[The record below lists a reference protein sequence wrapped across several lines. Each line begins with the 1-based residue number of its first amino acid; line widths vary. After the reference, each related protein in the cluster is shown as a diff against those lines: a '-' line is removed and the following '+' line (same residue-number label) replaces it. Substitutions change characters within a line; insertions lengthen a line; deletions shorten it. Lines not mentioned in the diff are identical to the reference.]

1 MITINLLAPGKRRPT
16 RLVPGA
22 VFGLL
27 GFGIV
32 VVGLIMFGIYKTD
45 QVSSAR
51 AQLIGVQKKLDAL
64 APIAAQVKQL
74 EQTVAALQARQALL
88 KQLLTNQL
96 PASESLEAIRTV
108 IPRDVWLVNVS
119 TQGGHNVLFD
129 GYTFS
134 YKSVARFMVALR
146 DSERFRNIDLTST
159 QKDKLGQREVVK
171 FSVIGELVTGPT
183 KGRELVTPTVSTWD
197 VPTQP
202 VASHQGTPSPGQISS
217 TTGDPQ

>member
-1 MITINLLAPGKRRPT
+1 IY
-16 RLVPGA
+16 
-22 VFGLL
+22 L
-27 GFGIV
+27 G
-32 VVGLIMFGIYKTD
+32 D
-45 QVSSAR
+45 RASSVR

-64 APIAAQVKQL
+64 GPIDAQVKQL
-74 EQTVAALQARQALL
+74 EQTVAVLQARQAAL

-96 PASESLEAIRTV
+96 PASESLEAIKTV

-129 GYTFS
+129 GSTFS

-159 QKDKLGQREVVK
+159 QKDRVGQREVVK
-171 FSVIGELVTGPT
+171 FSVTGELVTGPT
-183 KGRELVTPTVSTWD
+183 KGRELVTPTAGAWD
-197 VPTQP
+197 TPTQP
-202 VASHQGTPSPGQISS
+202 VASHQGTPSPGRISS

>member
-1 MITINLLAPGKRRPT
+1 MITINLLAPGKRRPA
-16 RLVPGA
+16 RLAPGA
-22 VFGLL
+22 VFGVL

-32 VVGLIMFGIYKTD
+32 VVGLIMLGIYLGD
-45 QVSSAR
+45 RASSVR
-51 AQLIGVQKKLDAL
+51 AQLRGVQKQLDAL
-64 APIAAQVKQL
+64 GPIDAQVKQL
-74 EQTVAALQARQALL
+74 EQTVATLQARERLL
-88 KQLLTNQL
+88 KELLTNQL
-96 PASESLEAIRTV
+96 PASESLEAIKTF
-108 IPRDVWLVNVS
+108 IPRDVWLINVS

-159 QKDKLGQREVVK
+159 QKDHVGLREVVK
-171 FSVIGELVTGPT
+171 FSVTGELVPTPT
-183 KGRELVTPTVSTWD
+183 KGGELVTPTASTWD

-202 VASHQGTPSPGQISS
+202 AASHQGTPSPGQASA